1 MERALYLT
9 LGTPQALL
17 RDRQPILA
25 LRASDAS
32 GSFGIHAGHE
42 NLLTF
47 LPAGVVAWQEHD
59 GSTCWC
65 AVADAVIR
73 VHGGR
78 CVEIAAQEAVTA
90 ADRGTL
96 EAQVR
101 TVRQQEHEARRA
113 ARSDDTR
120 LQAQA
125 VRRLAAWMM
134 ASAHARSDR

>member
-1 MERALYLT
+1 MDQALYLT
-9 LGTPQALL
+9 LGTPQGLL
-17 RDRQPILA
+17 RDRQPIIS

-32 GSFGIHAGHE
+32 GGFGIHAGHE
-42 NLLTF
+42 NLLTV
-47 LPAGVVAWQEHD
+47 LGAGVIAWQEID

-73 VHGGR
+73 IHDGR
-78 CVEIAAQEAVTA
+78 CIEIAAQEAVEA
-90 ADRGTL
+90 ADRQIL

-101 TVRQQEHEARRA
+101 AVRQQEHEARRA

-134 ASAHARSDR
+134 ASARARTDQ